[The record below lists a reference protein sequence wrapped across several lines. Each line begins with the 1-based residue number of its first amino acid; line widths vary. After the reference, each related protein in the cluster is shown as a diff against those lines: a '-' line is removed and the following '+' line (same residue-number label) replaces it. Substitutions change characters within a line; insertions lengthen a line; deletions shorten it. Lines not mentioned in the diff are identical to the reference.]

1 MFGLSVR
8 PSVTKLAKK
17 MSEVISMQISVSGPR
32 GKGMKRSGQR
42 SRSHVAE
49 VSHKYHFQLDF

>member
-1 MFGLSVR
+1 
-8 PSVTKLAKK
+8 

-42 SRSHVAE
+42 SMSQGHETIRWKVKVTRARNDQVKGQGHM
-49 VSHKYHFQLDF
+49 